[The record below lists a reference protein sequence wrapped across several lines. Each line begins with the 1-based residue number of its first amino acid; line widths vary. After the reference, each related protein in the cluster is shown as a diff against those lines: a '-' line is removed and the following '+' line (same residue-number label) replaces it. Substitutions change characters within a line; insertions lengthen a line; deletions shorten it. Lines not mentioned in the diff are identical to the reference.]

1 MRSHS
6 VRQSLFSGCFCL
18 IAILLLPTITAAQ
31 EDGLPRCAGLPADG
45 IRFATGPD
53 GGSYQSVGKILREF
67 APDLGIV
74 PCKTQGT
81 LENLRLLSEGKVE
94 MAIGQGD
101 VVHKGWSHEPPPES
115 NKPGNKSGNDW
126 SAIHFKNITL
136 VRWLYCEKLQLVAA
150 PHTYISSLADLR
162 KKRLWLGPMEGGSYD
177 TAHEVLRAA
186 GFSDGDYV
194 LREDIPTLRAAN
206 EELLNGKLDVI
217 IRATSVPMDYVSE
230 PYSEKPVTI
239 TDLFRGHS
247 EVYLVGLDRAVVDRL
262 LQSPTY
268 VESPV
273 YRGSYPQQKNGV
285 LTIGLE
291 AMLLTHVGASAK
303 DPNSIIRINDVL
315 TRQRAKLQKALNIE
329 LDLLDKK
336 IDSSMDTAEMSIA
349 DHVDRTV
356 IESLRPT
363 RFSQYGGPVALLAVL
378 VLFLLYVSRSKT
390 VLETLGGSS
399 KYIIS
404 TVILVASCGIFGF
417 ALWGY
422 EHRYSFDFQ
431 NPLMAAESLM
441 IYFARGLK
449 TESLMT
455 PRGQVTALLA
465 LAIIASLVHW
475 MHSEALN
482 DTVTS
487 WSKRLSR
494 LLYGRASALR
504 PEERHRVILNWNA
517 RATQQVTTWAAEKK
531 AVRIDIRVVTSEPV
545 ALPAHVS
552 ASAVQLIDA
561 DPKTRA
567 ALDAARVSDA
577 ECVLIC
583 SAWCK
588 LDPSDRRK
596 LVDSE
601 LADSYTI
608 RAIQT
613 IRALNGNA
621 KRVVPIVA
629 EIRLE
634 RNRREAETEGSPR
647 IEVVGPEAVSA
658 SGVNG
663 HTVPAPAPSSPSG
676 AAAEASH

>member
-1 MRSHS
+1 MRFHFI
-6 VRQSLFSGCFCL
+6 RPSLFSLCL
-18 IAILLLPTITAAQ
+18 CWITILLLPAITTAQ

-53 GGSYQSVGKILREF
+53 GGSYQTVGKILREF
-67 APDLGIV
+67 APDLDIV

-115 NKPGNKSGNDW
+115 NKPGNKAGNDW

-136 VRWLYCEKLQLVAA
+136 VRWLYSEKLQIVAA
-150 PHTYISSLADLR
+150 PHTYISSLTDLR
-162 KKRLWLGPMEGGSYD
+162 KKRLWLGPTEGGSYD

-186 GFSDGDYV
+186 GISDGDYE
-194 LREDIPTLRAAN
+194 LRDIPTLRAAN

-268 VESPV
+268 VDSPV

-315 TRQRAKLQKALNIE
+315 TRQQAKLQKALNIE

-336 IDSSMDTAEMSIA
+336 VDSSMDTAEMSIA

-356 IESLRPT
+356 IDSLRPT

-482 DTVTS
+482 DTVMS

-517 RATQQVTTWAAEKK
+517 RATQQVAAWAAENK

-545 ALPAHVS
+545 VLPAHVS

-561 DPKTRA
+561 DPKSRA
-567 ALDAARVSDA
+567 ALDAARVADA

-621 KRVVPIVA
+621 KRIVPIVA

-634 RNRREAETEGSPR
+634 RNRREAEAEGAPR
-647 IEVVGPEAVSA
+647 IEIVGPEPGGASA
-658 SGVNG
+658 VNG
-663 HTVPAPAPSSPSG
+663 HTVPAPAPSSSPSG

>member
-1 MRSHS
+1 MA
-6 VRQSLFSGCFCL
+6 F
-18 IAILLLPTITAAQ
+18 AQ
-31 EDGLPRCAGLPADG
+31 KDGIPKCVGLPADG
-45 IRFATGPD
+45 LRIATGPD
-53 GGSYQSVGKILREF
+53 GGSYQLVGKLLREL
-67 APDLGIV
+67 APDLDMR

-81 LENLRLLSEGKVE
+81 LENLRLLSQGDVE
-94 MAIGQGD
+94 LAIGQGD

-115 NKPGNKSGNDW
+115 HKPGNKAANDW
-126 SAIHFKNITL
+126 STIHFKDIKL
-136 VRWLYCEKLQLVAA
+136 VRWLYSEKLQIVAA
-150 PHTYISSLADLR
+150 PHTYISSLSDLR
-162 KKRLWLGPMEGGSYD
+162 KKRLWLGPTEGGTYD

-186 GFSDGDYV
+186 GFSEGDYE

-206 EELLNGKLDVI
+206 EELLTGKLDAI
-217 IRATSVPMDYVSE
+217 FRATSVPMDYVSE
-230 PYSEKPVTI
+230 QYSEKPVTI

-262 LQSPTY
+262 LQSPSY

-285 LTIGLE
+285 LTIGIE
-291 AMLLTHVGASAK
+291 AMLLTHAAASAK
-303 DPNSIIRINDVL
+303 NPHAIPEINDL
-315 TRQRAKLQKALNIE
+315 LSRQRVKLQKALNIE

-336 IDSSMDTAEMSIA
+336 IDPDTDTGEMSIA
-349 DHVDRTV
+349 NHVDPAV
-356 IESLRPT
+356 INSLRPT
-363 RFSQYGGPVALLAVL
+363 KFSQYGGPAALLVGFAL
-378 VLFLLYVSRSKT
+378 LLLYISRSKN
-390 VLETLGGSS
+390 VLETLGGRS

-404 TVILVASCGIFGF
+404 TLILIVSCGIFGF

-431 NPLMAAESLM
+431 NPWMAAESLM
-441 IYFARGLK
+441 FYFARGLK
-449 TESLMT
+449 TENLMT
-455 PRGQVTALLA
+455 PKGQVTALLA

-482 DTVTS
+482 DTVIS
-487 WSKRLSR
+487 WSKWLSR
-494 LLYGRASALR
+494 ILYGRASALR
-504 PEERHRVILNWNA
+504 PEERHSVILNWNA
-517 RATQQVTTWAAEKK
+517 RAAQQVTTWAAAKK
-531 AVRIDIRVVTSEPV
+531 AVRGDIRVVTSDPV
-545 ALPAHVS
+545 VLPAHIS
-552 ASAVQLIDA
+552 ASAVHLVCG

-567 ALDAARVSDA
+567 ALDEARVSDS

-613 IRALNGNA
+613 IRALNGSA
-621 KRVVPIVA
+621 KRVVPILA

-634 RNRREAETEGSPR
+634 RNRHEAEIAGAPR
-647 IEVVGPEAVSA
+647 IDILAPEAEHMA
-658 SGVNG
+658 AANG
-663 HTVPAPAPSSPSG
+663 HTWPAPTSTTPS
-676 AAAEASH
+676 AAVTETAH